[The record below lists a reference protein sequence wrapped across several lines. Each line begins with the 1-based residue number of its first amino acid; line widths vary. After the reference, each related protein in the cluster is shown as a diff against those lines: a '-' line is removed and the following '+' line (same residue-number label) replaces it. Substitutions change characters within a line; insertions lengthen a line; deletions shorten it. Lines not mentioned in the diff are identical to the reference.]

1 MARPAG
7 RAPSPTEVL
16 MRPSVVR
23 SCERVV
29 RVERMPAGVVS
40 HTTLRLLSADLG
52 PESPLPPFTGLQKLP
67 DPSSSPGLPADM
79 RKRIGYGQLAN
90 PLPYAL
96 QNGYRRDL
104 QSQQISAIQ
113 VTNGRLEALVLPGF
127 GGRLWSL
134 RELVAGRDLVFRN
147 RRLQFANF
155 ALTDAWFAGGIEWNL
170 GSTGHAATTCRPVF
184 AGRVSSNRGSGL
196 RIWEWERTRDLVFS
210 VDLLMP
216 AERPLL
222 LAFVRVRN
230 PDPEPKPL
238 YWWTNIAAPEEPGV
252 RVLAPAARAW
262 RTGYDGSI
270 AEVDIPFADDP
281 ATDVSYPL
289 SAQRAADYFFQ
300 VSAERRPWIAAVQ
313 ADGRG
318 LVQSSTARLRGRKL
332 FLWGTAAGGRH
343 WQEWL
348 CGPGPG
354 YLEIQAGLA
363 TTQLE
368 HLRLGAKAEVS
379 WAEVYAPIE
388 AAPGAAHGSWP
399 DALTEVAELLTR
411 AIPGKELEEWHR
423 WWRAEMADMPPQQMA
438 AGSGAG
444 EAELVVRGEDPDSLP
459 GTPFGQ
465 PRSDG
470 FGHLVALA
478 RIGEV
483 DQDAAGT
490 DVLVPPIT
498 DRWSAVL
505 DRAAGGWWG
514 QLMIAIRAH
523 ARGELEAA
531 RLGYLSSDQL
541 TSTPWAARG
550 LALLAAGR
558 GDDAG
563 AAELYA
569 SAVAQAPACL
579 PLLVEATDQLLAASR
594 PAACLAMIDA
604 APEHIAGHGR
614 VVLQR
619 ARALLANRQPDTAR
633 ALLEAGIEVS
643 DLREGETLG
652 ELWRAAF
659 GNRPLPY
666 HYDFRMRADL
676 RR

>member
-1 MARPAG
+1 LRPQ
-7 RAPSPTEVL
+7 E
-16 MRPSVVR
+16 
-23 SCERVV
+23 
-29 RVERMPAGVVS
+29 
-40 HTTLRLLSADLG
+40 
-52 PESPLPPFTGLQKLP
+52 
-67 DPSSSPGLPADM
+67 
-79 RKRIGYGQLAN
+79 
-90 PLPYAL
+90 
-96 QNGYRRDL
+96 
-104 QSQQISAIQ
+104 ISAIQ
-113 VTNGRLEALVLPGF
+113 LTNGRLKALVLPGL

-134 RELVAGRDLVFRN
+134 RELGADRDLVFIN

-170 GSTGHAATTCRPVF
+170 GSTGHATTTCRPVF
-184 AGRVSSNRGSGL
+184 AGSVPSDRGAAL

-210 VDLLMP
+210 VDLFMP
-216 AERPLL
+216 ADRPLL

-238 YWWTNIAAPEEPGV
+238 YWWTNIAAPEELGV
-252 RVLAPAARAW
+252 RMLAPAARAW
-262 RTGYDGSI
+262 RTGYDGAI
-270 AEVDIPFADDP
+270 AEVDFPFADDP
-281 ATDVSYPL
+281 ATDASYPIP
-289 SAQRAADYFFQ
+289 AQRAADYFFQ
-300 VSAERRPWIAAVQ
+300 VSPELRPWIAALR

-318 LVQSSTARLRGRKL
+318 LIQTSTAQLRGRKL
-332 FLWGTAAGGRH
+332 FLWGTAPGGRH

-348 CGPGPG
+348 CGPESR

-368 HLRLGAKAEVS
+368 HLRLGASAEIS
-379 WAEVYAPIE
+379 WAEAYAPIE
-388 AAPGAAHGSWP
+388 AAQGAVHGSWP

-411 AIPGKELEEWHR
+411 AIPDEELDEWHR

-438 AGSGAG
+438 AGSGTG
-444 EAELVVRGEDPDSLP
+444 EGELVVRGEDPDSLP
-459 GTPFGQ
+459 GTPFGR
-465 PRSDG
+465 PLSDG
-470 FGHLVALA
+470 FRHLVALA
-478 RIGEV
+478 RMGEV
-483 DQDAAGT
+483 DQDAAGA

-498 DRWSAVL
+498 DRWAPVL

-523 ARGELEAA
+523 ARGDLEAA
-531 RLGYLSSDQL
+531 RLSYLSSDQL

-558 GDDAG
+558 GDHAS
-563 AAELYA
+563 AARLYA
-569 SAVAQAPACL
+569 RAVAQAPTCL
-579 PLLVEATDQLLAASR
+579 PLLVEATDQLLAAGR

-604 APEHIAGHGR
+604 APEQIAVHGR

-619 ARALLANRQPDTAR
+619 ARALLADGQADAAR
-633 ALLEAGIEVS
+633 GLLEAGIEVP

-659 GNRPLPY
+659 GDRPLPY
-666 HYDFRMRADL
+666 QYDFRMRADL

>member
-1 MARPAG
+1 
-7 RAPSPTEVL
+7 
-16 MRPSVVR
+16 
-23 SCERVV
+23 
-29 RVERMPAGVVS
+29 MPAGVVS
-40 HTTLRLLSADLG
+40 HTTLRLLAAELG
-52 PESPLPPFTGLQKLP
+52 PESPLPPFSGLQKLP
-67 DPSSSPGLPADM
+67 DPSSSPDLPPDM
-79 RKRIGYGQLAN
+79 RERIGYGQLSS
-90 PLPYAL
+90 PLPYAV

-104 QSQQISAIQ
+104 RLQEINAIQ
-113 VTNGRLEALVLPGF
+113 LTNGRLKALVLPGL

-134 RELVAGRDLVFRN
+134 RELVADRDLVFTN
-147 RRLQFANF
+147 GRLQFANL
-155 ALTDAWFAGGIEWNL
+155 ALTNAWFAGGIEWNL
-170 GSTGHAATTCRPVF
+170 GSTGHATTTCRPVF
-184 AGRVSSNRGSGL
+184 AGSVSSDRGAAL
-196 RIWEWERTRDLVFS
+196 RFWEWERTRDLVFS
-210 VDLLMP
+210 VDLFMP
-216 AERPLL
+216 ADRPQL
-222 LAFVRVRN
+222 LAFIRVRN

-238 YWWTNIAAPEEPGV
+238 YWWTNIAAQEEPGV

-262 RTGYDGSI
+262 RTEYDGSI
-270 AEVDIPFADDP
+270 AEVDVPFADDT

-300 VSAERRPWIAAVQ
+300 VPSERRPWIAAVQ

-318 LVQSSTARLRGRKL
+318 LVQTSTAELRGRKL

-348 CGPGPG
+348 CGPESR

-368 HLRLGAKAEVS
+368 HLRLGASAELS
-379 WAEVYAPIE
+379 WTEAYVPIE
-388 AAPGAAHGSWP
+388 VAPGAVHGSWP
-399 DALTEVAELLTR
+399 DALTEAAELLART
-411 AIPGKELEEWHR
+411 IPDEELDEWHR

-444 EAELVVRGEDPDSLP
+444 DAELAVRGEDSDSLP

-470 FGHLVALA
+470 FRHLVALA
-478 RIGEV
+478 RTSEV

-490 DVLVPPIT
+490 EVLVPPIT

-505 DRAAGGWWG
+505 DRAARGWWG

-523 ARGELEAA
+523 ARGDLEAA
-531 RLGYLSSDQL
+531 RLGYLSSEKL

-550 LALLAAGR
+550 LAMLAAGR
-558 GDDAG
+558 GDHAT
-563 AAELYA
+563 AARLYA
-569 SAVAQAPACL
+569 RAVAQAPTCL
-579 PLLVEATDQLLAASR
+579 PLLVEATDQLLAAGR

-604 APEHIAGHGR
+604 APEQLAVHGR
-614 VVLQR
+614 VILQR
-619 ARALLANRQPDTAR
+619 ARALLGEGQSDAVR

-659 GNRPLPY
+659 GDRPLPY
-666 HYDFRMRADL
+666 NYDFRMRADL
-676 RR
+676 RRWGREG